1 MSGNP
6 PKPFTSIVSKWFFA
20 VCILFVLYLTYSLLQ
35 PFIIPI
41 FLAVIATVV
50 SLPLYR
56 LFKRVFKGSKVVASV
71 CTCLVLTLIIVIPFL
86 LIAGIITNQALS
98 LYNYISSLILNNEME
113 DTLRQLM
120 DYIAPLWETLQ
131 NSFGVSQQEVA
142 QQVGD
147 LLGKASNFLYVNVLS
162 LVRGFG
168 SLILNFVLILF
179 VTFYLLMDGR
189 RMAVRLLSLSPLPGH
204 LNSSITSDI
213 LRSLRTTM
221 KSTMLLATLQGVAGG
236 LGLWIAGVPN
246 SPFWGT
252 LMVFASVVP
261 IVGIALVWVP
271 AVIYLLIMG
280 QVLAP
285 ILLAIWCLLVG
296 LSCDNVLRPKLLG
309 QERGIHPLLT
319 FFSVLGGLSLYGM
332 VGLFIGP
339 LILAVLISL
348 LEVYERYFLN
358 PQALDQYLPI
368 PSDKNQ
374 ASALRSDA
382 DSAGEEKTT

>member
-1 MSGNP
+1 MSENTA
-6 PKPFTSIVSKWFFA
+6 KPFTSIVSKLFFA
-20 VCILFVLYLTYSLLQ
+20 ACIIFVLYLTYQLLE

-41 FLAVIATVV
+41 FLALIATVV

-56 LFKRVFKGSKVVASV
+56 VFLHGCKRNKIIASIL
-71 CTCLVLTLIIVIPFL
+71 TCLVLTLIVVIPFL
-86 LIAGIITNQALS
+86 LIAAIITNQALS
-98 LYNYISSLILNNEME
+98 LYSYISGLILNNQLEG
-113 DTLRQLM
+113 TLKQLM
-120 DYIAPLWETLQ
+120 DYIAPLWEALQ
-131 NSFGVSQQEVA
+131 KTVGVSQQEVA
-142 QQVGD
+142 SQLGD
-147 LLGKASNFLYVNVLS
+147 FVGKASNFLYVNVLS

-179 VTFYLLMDGR
+179 ITFYLLMDGR
-189 RMAVRLLSLSPLPGH
+189 RMGAKLMTLSPLPSH
-204 LNSSITSDI
+204 LNTSIATDV

-221 KSTMLLATLQGVAGG
+221 KGTLLLATLQGVAGG
-236 LGLWIAGVPN
+236 LGFWLAGVPN

-271 AVIYLLIMG
+271 AVIYLLLMG
-280 QVLAP
+280 DTAAPVLLGA
-285 ILLAIWCLLVG
+285 WCLLVG
-296 LSCDNVLRPKLLG
+296 LSCDNILRPKLLG
-309 QERGIHPLLT
+309 RERGIHPLLT

-358 PQALDQYLPI
+358 PDQCP
-368 PSDKNQ
+368 PCAP
-374 ASALRSDA
+374 ASSE
-382 DSAGEEKTT
+382 AGARQESNL